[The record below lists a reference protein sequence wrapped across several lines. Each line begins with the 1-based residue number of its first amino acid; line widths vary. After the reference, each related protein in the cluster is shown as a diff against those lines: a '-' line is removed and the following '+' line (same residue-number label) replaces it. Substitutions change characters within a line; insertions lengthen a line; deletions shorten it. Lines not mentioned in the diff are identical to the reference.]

1 MKKLASFLWKVYHSL
16 VFCRVGDFLVWN
28 ELNIFVFQGFP
39 AVIVAISLGA
49 TQAVGY
55 GSSEAC
61 WLDVKSGVAWA
72 FIGPAILI
80 ISVSGYS
87 LVLCFTSYQ
96 WNVRSTGC
104 CDRKQ
109 INCFQ
114 CLFGSEIQNGE
125 KSILNVWIA
134 CPEESFEGKG
144 IFLVFV
150 TQENYSPK
158 MSILSHPCSFLTN
171 TDWKW

>member
-1 MKKLASFLWKVYHSL
+1 MKKLASFLWKVYHSP

-109 INCFQ
+109 IVSSVFSGLKSKMEKNQFWMFGLHVLRRALKERVSSWFLWLRKTSDQ
-114 CLFGSEIQNGE
+114 NINLQPSLF
-125 KSILNVWIA
+125 
-134 CPEESFEGKG
+134 
-144 IFLVFV
+144 VF
-150 TQENYSPK
+150 
-158 MSILSHPCSFLTN
+158 
-171 TDWKW
+171 D

>member
-1 MKKLASFLWKVYHSL
+1 MYHSL
-16 VFCRVGDFLVWN
+16 VFCRVRDFLVWN
-28 ELNIFVFQGFP
+28 ELNVFVFQGFP
-39 AVIVAISLGA
+39 VVIVAISLGA

-61 WLDVKSGVAWA
+61 WLDVKSGVVWA

-87 LVLCFTSYQ
+87 LVLCFASYQ

-109 INCFQ
+109 IVSSVFLGLKSKMEKNQFWMFGWHVLRRALKERVSSWFLWLRKTSGQ
-114 CLFGSEIQNGE
+114 NINLQPSLF
-125 KSILNVWIA
+125 
-134 CPEESFEGKG
+134 
-144 IFLVFV
+144 VF
-150 TQENYSPK
+150 
-158 MSILSHPCSFLTN
+158 
-171 TDWKW
+171 D

>member
-61 WLDVKSGVAWA
+61 WLDVKSGVVWA

-87 LVLCFTSYQ
+87 IVLCFTSYQ
-96 WNVRSTGC
+96 WKVQSTGC
-104 CDRKQ
+104 SDRKQ
-109 INCFQ
+109 IVSSVFSG
-114 CLFGSEIQNGE
+114 LKSKME
-125 KSILNVWIA
+125 KKSVLNVWFGLRVLGGA
-134 CPEESFEGKG
+134 LKERVSSW
-144 IFLVFV
+144 FLWLRKTSGQNINPQPSLFVF
-150 TQENYSPK
+150 
-158 MSILSHPCSFLTN
+158 
-171 TDWKW
+171 D